1 MVKPRRGAETEMTID
16 RYSWRLVEP
25 GRALERV
32 EVAGRDPEAGEVVIR
47 VAGCGVCHTDLG
59 YADGHV
65 DTKTPLPLVLGHE
78 IVGTVIEV
86 GVDAEE
92 WVGKD
97 VLVPAVIPCGDCELC
112 ASGRGNVCRRQK
124 MPGNDLDGGFAT
136 HVTLPA
142 VGLAAVDS
150 LPDGYE
156 LADFAVVA
164 DAVTTPLQAVRR
176 AGVTEGDLAV
186 VVGTGGVGTYA
197 VQVAAAS
204 GAAVIAVDVDEA
216 RLAPLADHGA
226 AATINARDLSP
237 REVRDAAREHAR
249 DLGGATTGWKIFECS
264 GTTPGQ
270 ETAFGMLGPAATLAV
285 VGFTM
290 DKVSV
295 RLSNLMAF
303 DADAFG
309 SWGCPPE
316 RYPEAIEL
324 VASGQI
330 DVLPFTRKVPMTDV
344 EAALASARDGSDP
357 RRSILVP

>member
-1 MVKPRRGAETEMTID
+1 MTTD

-25 GRALERV
+25 GKPLQLAQG
-32 EVAGRDPEAGEVVIR
+32 AGRAPEAGEVLIR
-47 VAGCGVCHTDLG
+47 VAGCGVCHTDIG
-59 YADGHV
+59 YTDGHV
-65 DTKTPLPLVLGHE
+65 DTRGSLPLVLGHE
-78 IVGTVIEV
+78 IVGTVIES
-86 GVDAEE
+86 GAGAED
-92 WVGKD
+92 WVGTD
-97 VLVPAVIPCGDCELC
+97 VLVPAVIPCGECDLC
-112 ASGRGNVCRRQK
+112 VAGRGNACRRQQ

-142 VGLAAVDS
+142 VGLTAIDA
-150 LPDGYE
+150 LPAGYE
-156 LADFAVVA
+156 LADMAVIA

-176 AGVTEGDLAV
+176 AGVLAGDLAV

-204 GAAVIAVDVDEA
+204 GATVIAVDIDDA
-216 RLAPLADHGA
+216 RLSPLLDHGA
-226 AATINARDLSP
+226 AAIVNAAGLSSRDV
-237 REVRDAAREHAR
+237 REAVREHAR
-249 DLGGATTGWKIFECS
+249 GLDAAPIGWKIFECS
-264 GTTPGQ
+264 GTVPGQ
-270 ETAFGMLGPAATLAV
+270 ETAFGMLGPAGTLAV

-316 RYPEAIEL
+316 RYPEAVEL
-324 VASGQI
+324 VASGQV
-330 DVLPFTRKVPMTDV
+330 DLQQFTRKVPMAEV
-344 EAALASARDGSDP
+344 EEALALARDGSDP

>member
-1 MVKPRRGAETEMTID
+1 MSTD
-16 RYSWRLVEP
+16 RYSWHLVEAGSP
-25 GRALERV
+25 LERRTG
-32 EVAGRDPEAGEVVIR
+32 AGRDPDDGEVLIR
-47 VAGCGVCHTDLG
+47 IAGCGVCHTDLG

-65 DTKTPLPLVLGHE
+65 ATRASLPLVLGHE
-78 IVGTVIEV
+78 IAGTVIAAGGE
-86 GVDAEE
+86 AEA
-92 WVGKD
+92 WVGRD
-97 VLVPAVIPCGDCELC
+97 VVVPAVIPCGECDLC
-112 ASGRGNVCRRQK
+112 TAGRGNVCTQQQ

-142 VGLAAVDS
+142 NGLAEVAS
-150 LPDGYE
+150 LPGGYE
-156 LADFAVVA
+156 LADLAVIA

-176 AGVTEGDLAV
+176 AAVGTGDLVV

-197 VQVAAAS
+197 VQVAAAL
-204 GAAVIAVDVDEA
+204 GATVIAVDIDDD
-216 RLAPLADHGA
+216 RLAPLLDHGA

-237 REVRDAAREHAR
+237 RQARDAAREHAG
-249 DLGGATTGWKIFECS
+249 DLGAPSTGWKVFECS
-264 GTTPGQ
+264 GTAPGQ
-270 ETAFGMLGPAATLAV
+270 ETAFGMLGPAGTLAI

-324 VASGQI
+324 VTSGRI
-330 DVLPFTRKVPMTDV
+330 DLLPFTRKVPMADV
-344 EAALASARDGSDP
+344 EEALAAARDRSDP
-357 RRSILVP
+357 RRLILIP